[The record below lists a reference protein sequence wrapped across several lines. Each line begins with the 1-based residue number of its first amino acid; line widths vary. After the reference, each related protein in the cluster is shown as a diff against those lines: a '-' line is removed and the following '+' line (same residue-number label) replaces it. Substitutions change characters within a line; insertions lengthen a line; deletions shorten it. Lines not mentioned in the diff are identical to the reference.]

1 MQPGPARPQSHES
14 ERLRRGLAHQ
24 PPIPSRPPDL
34 SQPFPDRQ
42 EDGPRWAW
50 PPELPGPLLG
60 SLSPSHSPEEPTKST
75 GTVPGVGWGKKPGHC
90 WTQGPPSLDRR
101 HLGLRKESWVQS
113 EGWRPVSG
121 VTSAPP
127 GGLRLS
133 RFNQLCAL
141 IHSPVHPGGTCSPRA
156 PPVFWGAPPPSG
168 PLPFP
173 ARHAVSLTGVRG
185 SHAEPHPH
193 TSPWPGLG
201 LENHLSLHPPDW

>member
-1 MQPGPARPQSHES
+1 M
-14 ERLRRGLAHQ
+14 GLAPRASWPAAGEPLSLTQ
-24 PPIPSRPPDL
+24 PRGAHKV
-34 SQPFPDRQ
+34 DRH
-42 EDGPRWAW
+42 RAW
-50 PPELPGPLLG
+50 G
-60 SLSPSHSPEEPTKST
+60 
-75 GTVPGVGWGKKPGHC
+75 GVGEKAWALLDP
-90 WTQGPPSLDRR
+90 GPPSLDRR

-141 IHSPVHPGGTCSPRA
+141 IHSPVHPGGTCSPHA

>member
-1 MQPGPARPQSHES
+1 MPTSRPFPAGHQTSASPSQTDRRTDRGGPGPPSFLARCWGASLPHTAQRSPQS
-14 ERLRRGLAHQ
+14 RPAPCLGWGRGKSLGTV
-24 PPIPSRPPDL
+24 
-34 SQPFPDRQ
+34 
-42 EDGPRWAW
+42 GPRA
-50 PPELPGPLLG
+50 
-60 SLSPSHSPEEPTKST
+60 
-75 GTVPGVGWGKKPGHC
+75 
-90 WTQGPPSLDRR
+90 PSLDRR
-101 HLGLRKESWVQS
+101 HLGLRKSWVQS

-141 IHSPVHPGGTCSPRA
+141 IHSPVHPGGTCSPHA

>member
-1 MQPGPARPQSHES
+1 M
-14 ERLRRGLAHQ
+14 GLAPRASWPAAGEPLSLTQ
-24 PPIPSRPPDL
+24 PREAHKV
-34 SQPFPDRQ
+34 DRH
-42 EDGPRWAW
+42 RAW
-50 PPELPGPLLG
+50 G
-60 SLSPSHSPEEPTKST
+60 
-75 GTVPGVGWGKKPGHC
+75 GVGEKAWALLDP
-90 WTQGPPSLDRR
+90 GPPSLDRR
-101 HLGLRKESWVQS
+101 HLGLRKSWVQS

-141 IHSPVHPGGTCSPRA
+141 IHSPVHPGGTCSPHA

-201 LENHLSLHPPDW
+201 LENHLSPPRLVNSCLCFRSRPDATSRKPSSHPRGLALDWSSRPGAGLGGLSVAH